1 MTPKEFREFIQETKT
16 EIDGIN
22 SAWIVVDDSQLGQSL
37 EQRSKDDNAYLIGVL
52 PSYEAQVRNSDN
64 VKDAII
70 SQILVLEK
78 TDYSE
83 LTEDEFIDVFERT
96 YQIAKSVAE
105 RLQNKLDGGCFFAG
119 SMLLLEDLEIIPIW
133 KKSQCNGW
141 SINFSI
147 E

>member
-22 SAWIVVDDSQLGQSL
+22 RAWIVVDDSQLGQSL

>member
-16 EIDGIN
+16 EIEGIN
-22 SAWIVVDDSQLGQSL
+22 RAWIVVDDSQLGQSL
-37 EQRSKDDNAYLIGVL
+37 EQRSKEDNAYLIGVL
-52 PSYEAQVRNSDN
+52 PSYEPQVRNSDN
-64 VKDAII
+64 VKSAII

-105 RLQNKLDGGCFFAG
+105 RLQNKLDGGCFFGG
-119 SMLLLEDLEIIPIW
+119 SMPLLEELEIIPIW

>member
-16 EIDGIN
+16 EIEGIN
-22 SAWIVVDDSQLGQSL
+22 RAWIVVDDSQLGQTL
-37 EQRSKDDNAYLIGVL
+37 EQRSKEDNVYLIGVL
-52 PSYEAQVRNSDN
+52 PSYEPQVRNSDN

-78 TDYSE
+78 IDYSE

-96 YQIAKSVAE
+96 YHIAKRVEE
-105 RLQNKLDGGCFFAG
+105 RLQNKLDGGCFFGG
-119 SMLLLEDLEIIPIW
+119 SMPLLEELEIIPVW

>member
-16 EIDGIN
+16 EIEGIN
-22 SAWIVVDDSQLGQSL
+22 RAWIVVDDSQLGQSL
-37 EQRSKDDNAYLIGVL
+37 EQRSKEDNAYLIGVL

-64 VKDAII
+64 VKSAII

-105 RLQNKLDGGCFFAG
+105 RLQNKLDGGCFFGG
-119 SMLLLEDLEIIPIW
+119 SMPLLEELEIIPIW

>member
-16 EIDGIN
+16 EIEGIN
-22 SAWIVVDDSQLGQSL
+22 RAWIVVDDSQLGQSL
-37 EQRSKDDNAYLIGVL
+37 EQRSKEDNAYLIGVL

-64 VKDAII
+64 VKSAII

-105 RLQNKLDGGCFFAG
+105 RLQNKLDGGCFFGG
-119 SMLLLEDLEIIPIW
+119 SMPLLEELEIIPIW

-141 SINFSI
+141 SINFSTG
-147 E
+147 

>member
-16 EIDGIN
+16 EIEGIN
-22 SAWIVVDDSQLGQSL
+22 RAWIVVDDSQLGQSL
-37 EQRSKDDNAYLIGVL
+37 EQRSKEDNAYLIGVL
-52 PSYEAQVRNSDN
+52 PSYEPQVRNSDN
-64 VKDAII
+64 VKSAII

-119 SMLLLEDLEIIPIW
+119 EMLLLEDLEIIPIW

>member
-16 EIDGIN
+16 EIEGIN
-22 SAWIVVDDSQLGQSL
+22 RAWIVVDDSQLGQSL
-37 EQRSKDDNAYLIGVL
+37 EQRSKEDNAYLIGVL
-52 PSYEAQVRNSDN
+52 PSYEPQVRNSDN
-64 VKDAII
+64 VKSAII

-105 RLQNKLDGGCFFAG
+105 RLQNKLDGGCFFGG
-119 SMLLLEDLEIIPIW
+119 SMPLLEELEIIPIW

-141 SINFSI
+141 SINFSTG
-147 E
+147 